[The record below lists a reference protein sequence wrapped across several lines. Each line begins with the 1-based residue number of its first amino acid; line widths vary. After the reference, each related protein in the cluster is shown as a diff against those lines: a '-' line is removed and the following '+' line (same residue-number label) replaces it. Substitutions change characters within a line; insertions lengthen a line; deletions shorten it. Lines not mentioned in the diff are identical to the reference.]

1 MFTFTA
7 EAIIFALHSSI
18 RLSAQ
23 LRKAYANTL
32 KSKALVLPLPAFNEN
47 VELTT
52 AEDFFNDEG
61 AIFCTM
67 VKHLSQLHDLVE
79 SKPEDELSDEIKD
92 DYLVYYKAYWQIL
105 NGKLKG
111 ISAEDLSHLFTIR
124 QWETGK
130 EPMTSPLQVVAGTLV
145 EIGIDFLNQIPGA
158 VHPNSVVGK
167 FLKSFLSGID
177 QVDFAEAGALKKTL
191 IKEIVP
197 QMFVA
202 SAETINK
209 LSDDITDDPKL
220 QSFVQ
225 NISYG
230 LTSDMQR
237 RIENLPTDGNQQE
250 VIRWG
255 QLIFRSMVRNS
266 TKYIFTHPN
275 ETLNTGRKETEL
287 VKAIG
292 DALMSVMLDKDPN
305 SPIHFKEVFTMDSL
319 DKVVQSALVVVAEYP
334 SLLANQNGLKT
345 IISGVAAAL
354 AQSGINR
361 PALLPELV
369 QLVMLQTAGNL
380 DRLFKTEAGQ
390 TKHLLVTALYPIL
403 TTLAPKDIHAN
414 WQPTLTNREIL
425 GIINNVFDEIVANPQ
440 WLKTKVNDN
449 TLLGEVIHATYSAL
463 ASIPSGNRLTGKAL
477 QTLIQINLRTA
488 AANGKILSKVKWGNG
503 NQENT
508 ILNHA
513 LDLVFAFTF
522 EKTDLL
528 NKVDLMFNLT
538 DYVLT
543 VILAKHPN
551 SNGLLLTQ
559 FILQEHAGVV
569 QNNGFDKKTADLLVK
584 AALRIISERPD
595 LVSDHEGFGNI
606 VSGVASAFKES
617 GVKRPNL
624 LPELLRITL
633 ENSAGNL
640 DLLIPSAVGEP
651 RHLMV
656 VALHE
661 ILSSVSAPVPN
672 GKWKPTY
679 SNSELLILVETLLD
693 EVVHNPGWITRK
705 IAEKPLMSQVLDAN
719 FGALQELPQNQRLN
733 PTVLQMMIELSL
745 HTAATNSKV
754 LSLIRWGAGHE
765 ETTILKKSLDLI
777 FAHVFNDNSS
787 SDRSVLLLDL
797 VDYVLNILIA
807 KYPNETGLTLTMVIL
822 SDEIGLLLTNGG
834 LDRTKANEL
843 VNTALATITQHPE
856 LISEN
861 LGIQDI
867 VTGVAESL
875 KDTKLPLSDMLPE
888 FVRLTLAKTGGNLDL
903 LIDSR
908 RRKQKFILI
917 LALQQLLKAISQ
929 SPASGKWKPTL
940 TGPQIHDITS
950 LVFDQILQ
958 NPHLVKND
966 FVLILMRGVFKA
978 LERVPNSKPVPYIVL
993 KSMIE
998 DAFEAVNFRKDLVIQ
1013 VINTDGNTQKL
1024 AISYSLDGLF
1034 VALYDTSG
1042 GKVGSW
1048 TLTQGPTLEAIV
1060 NAFLTRIATKT
1071 VNKTEIDTAIG
1082 IVKKAVKDLNENKA
1096 FLLEELL
1103 GSLA

>member
-1 MFTFTA
+1 MISFTA
-7 EAIIFALHSSI
+7 EAIMLALHSSI

-23 LRKAYANTL
+23 LRKVYANTL
-32 KSKALVLPLPAFNEN
+32 KTRALVLPLPKFNDSIR
-47 VELTT
+47 LTT
-52 AEDFFNDEG
+52 AENFFNTEG
-61 AIFCTM
+61 AKFCKM
-67 VKHLSQLHDLVE
+67 VKHLEQLHDLVGRE
-79 SKPEDELSDEIKD
+79 SEEELSDEIKD
-92 DYLVYYKAYWQIL
+92 DYLTYYNAYWQVL
-105 NGKLKG
+105 NGKLEG
-111 ISAEDLSHLFTIR
+111 ISADDLSHLFTIR

-130 EPMTSPLQVVAGTLV
+130 EPITSPLQVVAGTLI

-177 QVDFAEAGALKKTL
+177 QVDFAEAGALKTTL

-197 QMFVA
+197 QLFIA

-209 LSDDITDDPKL
+209 LSDEITDDPKL

-225 NISYG
+225 NISFG
-230 LTSDMQR
+230 LTTDMQQ
-237 RIENLPTDGNQQE
+237 RIENLPTDGDQQE

-266 TKYIFTHPN
+266 TQYIFTQPN
-275 ETLNTGRKETEL
+275 EVLGTGIKETEL
-287 VKAIG
+287 VKAVG

-319 DKVVQSALVVVAEYP
+319 DKVVKSALIVVAEYP
-334 SLLANQNGLKT
+334 SLLTNQNGLKE
-345 IISGVAAAL
+345 IISGVAASL

-380 DRLFKTEAGQ
+380 DRLFNTKAGE
-390 TKHLLVTALYPIL
+390 TKHLLVAALSPIL
-403 TTLAPKDIHAN
+403 TTLAPKDIHAK
-414 WQPTLTNREIL
+414 WQPNLTNTEIL
-425 GIINNVFDEIVANPQ
+425 GIVNNVFDEVVANPQ
-440 WLKTKVNDN
+440 WLESKVNGD
-449 TLLGEVIHATYSAL
+449 TLLGEVIHATYSVL
-463 ASIPSGNRLTGKAL
+463 ENIPSGNRLTGNTL
-477 QTLIQINLRTA
+477 QKLIQINLRTA

-503 NQENT
+503 KQENT

-513 LDLVFAFTF
+513 LDLIFAFTF

-528 NKVDLMFNLT
+528 NKVDLMFGLT
-538 DYVLT
+538 DYVMT
-543 VILAKHPN
+543 VILSKHPN

-569 QNNGFDKKTADLLVK
+569 QNNGFDKETADLLVK
-584 AALRIISERPD
+584 AALRVISERPD
-595 LVSDHEGFGNI
+595 LVSDHEGLGNI
-606 VSGVASAFKES
+606 VSGVAGAFKES
-617 GVKRPNL
+617 GLKRPNL

-640 DLLIPSAVGEP
+640 DLLIPSQVGEP

-661 ILSSVSAPVPN
+661 ILNSVSQPVPD

-693 EVVHNPGWITRK
+693 EVVHNPGWITQK
-705 IAEKPLMSQVLDAN
+705 IADKPLLSEVLNAN
-719 FGALQELPQNQRLN
+719 FSALQALPQTQRLN
-733 PTVLQMMIELSL
+733 PTVLQMMFELSL
-745 HTAATNSKV
+745 HTAATNSTV
-754 LSLIRWGAGHE
+754 LSLIRWGTGQE
-765 ETTILKKSLDLI
+765 ETTILKKALDLI
-777 FAHVFNDNSS
+777 LGHVFTDNSS
-787 SDRSVLLLDL
+787 GDRSVLLLDL

-867 VTGVAESL
+867 VTGVAGAL

-888 FVRLTLAKTGGNLDL
+888 FVRLTLEKTGGNLDL
-903 LIDSR
+903 LVDSR
-908 RRKQKFILI
+908 KRKQKFILI
-917 LALQQLLKAISQ
+917 LALQQTLKAISQ
-929 SPASGKWKPTL
+929 RPSSGKWKPTL
-940 TGPQIHDITS
+940 TGPQIHDITG
-950 LVFDQILQ
+950 LIFDQILQ

-978 LERVPNSKPVPYIVL
+978 LEPVPNNKPIPYIIL

-998 DAFEAVNFRKDLVIQ
+998 DAFAAVNFRKDLVIQ
-1013 VINTDGNTQKL
+1013 LINTDGNTRNI
-1024 AISYSLDGLF
+1024 AINYSLNGLF
-1034 VALYDTSG
+1034 IALYDTNG
-1042 GKVGSW
+1042 GTVGSW
-1048 TLTQGPTLEAIV
+1048 TLTQGPILEAIV
-1060 NAFLTRIATKT
+1060 NAFLTRISTKA
-1071 VNKTEIDTAIG
+1071 VNKTEIDAAIAL
-1082 IVKKAVKDLNENKA
+1082 VKKAMKDLNENKE
-1096 FLLEELL
+1096 FVLEELL
-1103 GSLA
+1103 EALI